1 MSTASWSL
9 GGSRLNDS
17 ERVLLARILRRKMRN
32 SRSIMRAKNKIDQFT
47 ARKIEKQHRNEL
59 NLSRIMYKRGGRN
72 REISQK
78 NLFLH
83 IFCNITR
90 PHLDLIG
97 LYLGGIVV
105 T

>member
-1 MSTASWSL
+1 
-9 GGSRLNDS
+9 
-17 ERVLLARILRRKMRN
+17 
-32 SRSIMRAKNKIDQFT
+32 MRAKNKIDQFT

-83 IFCNITR
+83 LFCNIIR
-90 PHLDLIG
+90 HYLNLIG
-97 LYLGGIVV
+97 LNLGGIVV

>member
-1 MSTASWSL
+1 MSTANWSL
-9 GGSRLNDS
+9 GGSRLKDS
-17 ERVLLARILRRKMRN
+17 ERVVLARILRRKMRN

-83 IFCNITR
+83 LFCNIIR
-90 PHLDLIG
+90 PYLNLIG

>member
-1 MSTASWSL
+1 
-9 GGSRLNDS
+9 
-17 ERVLLARILRRKMRN
+17 
-32 SRSIMRAKNKIDQFT
+32 MRAKNKIDQFT

-83 IFCNITR
+83 LFCNIIR
-90 PHLDLIG
+90 HYLNLIG